1 MDRPRK
7 VNAKKANKTF
17 GDDEEI
23 QDLNLTFEAKI
34 DRWNGFDPEMYNK
47 EVITEWNK
55 LEIERKKLK
64 AEQLEQKLKDK
75 INKPKTELDEI
86 MSGSDLED
94 ESDQE
99 ILDKEVDDDDPN
111 LAKNPRVKSINKN
124 LRDRTETVKY
134 LQNIWDNNVHYDGK
148 SRAMRDTPQEKETD
162 GAAYPSNEK
171 APFSSDNTRIYSGQF
186 LDLMDQ
192 DNFTK
197 EAKEKGDVDLNNVA
211 MPSQAE
217 LAFKNFKVNREKLV
231 SEKQKLLYEKSL

>member
-75 INKPKTELDEI
+75 VNKPKTELDEI

-99 ILDKEVDDDDPN
+99 VLDKEVDDDDPN

-148 SRAMRDTPQEKETD
+148 SRALTDIPQEN
-162 GAAYPSNEK
+162 NEQSK
-171 APFSSDNTRIYSGQF
+171 AFNGNII
-186 LDLMDQ
+186 
-192 DNFTK
+192 
-197 EAKEKGDVDLNNVA
+197 
-211 MPSQAE
+211 
-217 LAFKNFKVNREKLV
+217 
-231 SEKQKLLYEKSL
+231 